1 MKIEPQFPYYPMIA
15 QVYEAHS
22 LEEAAQKINEEGY
35 VMFFVHEKAEA
46 EGSHL
51 FCLGKIDPA
60 RAALRK
66 S

>member
-1 MKIEPQFPYYPMIA
+1 MEFPYYPLIGEIC
-15 QVYEAHS
+15 EAHS

-35 VMFFVHEKAEA
+35 VMFKIHEGAEA
-46 EGSHL
+46 NGRHL